1 MHKSC
6 YKMYFPIGFDLRNEI
21 SMVPNIIEV
30 SSQDSFI
37 VKFDIPL
44 VKTKAFKLMDSIC
57 VAVEFP
63 IIDKEQLEKYKYLI
77 SEHQTI
83 RVYNMG
89 NAEGNCLYVDNKFNS
104 YVNIRNKKILLRNDL
119 DTIDSNILD
128 FYQLL
133 LTNRLF
139 LSSVIKSK
147 YKIKNLE

>member
-1 MHKSC
+1 
-6 YKMYFPIGFDLRNEI
+6 MYFPIGFDLRNEI